1 MFCRTAALLA
11 LSFALVPAAPSQAQ
25 DALAFF
31 KNYFVTGGYAAGG
44 VALRG
49 TGADGL
55 ATGAISIAGVPP
67 GADILAAF
75 LYWESIV
82 TRQDP
87 DAGLTG
93 AEFRGNPLSP
103 LGPSRSLAKALNPA
117 GTAPCWSSG
126 GGAGGADGAHRMVAY
141 RADVL
146 RFLPI
151 DRDPGSP
158 TYGKHLVN
166 GSHPVVLPDSGSGN
180 SVPTTAGASLVLV
193 YRDPSMPLSAIV
205 IYDGGYTMDQS
216 TQRMTRTIE
225 GFYQASSSN
234 PLARMTHIVGD
245 GQENFSELLRV
256 NGEVIE
262 TDPFVG
268 PSWDTRTFDLVLP
281 GNASTVT
288 VSVEKNGS
296 TFDCLSWGAIVFSTT
311 VQDTDLDGLLDVWET
326 TGNLLDPTGQPLPDL
341 PSMGANPNVQDVF
354 VEIGFME
361 TTAAYS
367 NPAQG
372 SVGPHSH
379 LPAKEALERV
389 ATVFRNAAPRVGISG
404 PINIHFDVGG
414 HYQPP
419 AVNPATNQPYPA
431 LPTVGQCKT
440 SWQPAC
446 AIVPVGLARGGESIP
461 ETACVSTA
469 AVSCQFPD
477 YPGTVGWKSAYRF
490 FRDQPLGDGMTEGAC
505 ADLESGGQACH
516 RRFDRNRKD
525 IFRYALWAHALGL
538 ARADVDDPATPLDE
552 AHTPKNTSGIADAPA
567 GGDLMMTLGFWD
579 DFVGTPFMQASTFL
593 HELGHTLGLRHG
605 SAPFEPNCKPNYQ
618 SVMNYL
624 FQVQGLIA
632 GAAGSDVPDAVADYS
647 RQVLP
652 PLNENGLIEAAGLGS
667 MLYRTRWY
675 APMSSS
681 FIDAALGTSASK
693 KRCNGTPAVPG
704 EHMVRVEGTSPTGP
718 IDWNADGAVGGTAV
732 QDANFSGPVNGVPF
746 TPLNAGS
753 DDYRRMDLR
762 QVGGRRNVGSK
773 RIQGGL
779 SLDVGFGDV
788 GFGDVGFGD
797 VGFGDVGFGDVGF
810 GDVGYGDV
818 GFGDVGFG
826 DIGFGDVG
834 AGDLGFGDVGAPRGE
849 LDLDTAR
856 ALGNAPNTL
865 TGTVG
870 RRQVTLRW
878 KPPHVGTVLT
888 YEVYRV
894 IGSSVTPANF
904 AARVAIG
911 TPWPLAGTTLTVVD
925 STVRNNQ
932 TYTYFVVANIDDGTR
947 SGVSNFVTKTVR

>member
-1 MFCRTAALLA
+1 MFRRTAVLLA
-11 LSFALVPAAPSQAQ
+11 LSFAFLPSGSSEAQ
-25 DALAFF
+25 EALQFF

-44 VALRG
+44 VSLRG
-49 TGADGL
+49 TGVGGV
-55 ATGAISIAGVPP
+55 ATDDIPIAGIPP

-75 LYWESIV
+75 LYWETIV
-82 TRQDP
+82 TQQNP
-87 DAGLTG
+87 DAGVVG
-93 AEFRGNPLSP
+93 ATFRGNALTPGAASK
-103 LGPSRSLAKALNPA
+103 SLAKALNPA

-146 RFLPI
+146 RFIPI
-151 DRDPGSP
+151 DRDVSSP
-158 TYGKHLVN
+158 TFGKHLVN
-166 GSHPVVLPDSGSGN
+166 GLHTVALPDSGSGN
-180 SVPTTAGASLVLV
+180 SVPSTAGASLLVV
-193 YRDPSMPLSAIV
+193 YRDPSMPLAAVV
-205 IYDGGYTMDQS
+205 IYDGGYTMDQR
-216 TQRMTRTIE
+216 TQQMTRNVQ
-225 GFYQASSSN
+225 GFYQASSVN
-234 PLARMTHIVGD
+234 PVAQMTHLVGD
-245 GQENFSELLRV
+245 GQENFSERLMV
-256 NGEVIE
+256 NGEVVA
-262 TDPFVG
+262 TNPFVG
-268 PSWDTRTFDLVLP
+268 PSWDTRTFDVELP
-281 GNASTVT
+281 EDASSVTISVDKDGNP
-288 VSVEKNGS
+288 
-296 TFDCLSWGAIVFSTT
+296 FDCLSWGAIVFSTT
-311 VQDTDLDGLLDVWET
+311 VQDSDHDGLLDVWET
-326 TGNLLDPTGQPLPDL
+326 TSGLQDPDGRLLPDL
-341 PSMGANPNVQDVF
+341 AAMGADPAVQDIF

-361 TTAAYS
+361 SAGYS

-372 SVGPHSH
+372 LVPAHSH
-379 LPAKEALERV
+379 LPALEALHRV
-389 ATVFRNAAPRVGISG
+389 ATVFRNAAPRLAVSG
-404 PINIHFDVGG
+404 PINIHFDVGAN
-414 HYQPP
+414 YQAP
-419 AVNPATNQPYPA
+419 AVIEATGLPYPA
-431 LPTVGQCKT
+431 LPTRRQCRT

-446 AIVPVGLARGGESIP
+446 AIIPASLARGGEAIQ
-461 ETACVSTA
+461 ETACVPG
-469 AVSCQFPD
+469 AVGTCQFPD

-490 FRDQPLGDGMTEGAC
+490 YRDQPLDPDVNESVC
-505 ADLESGGQACH
+505 AERESNGQACD
-516 RRFDRNRKD
+516 RRFDRSRKD

-538 ARADVDDPATPLDE
+538 SRAETDDPSTPLDE
-552 AHTPKNTSGIADAPA
+552 SHTPKNTSGIADSPA

-624 FQVQGLIA
+624 FQVQGLIP

-647 RQVLP
+647 RQVLRGVDESS
-652 PLNENGLIEAAGLGS
+652 LSETDGLGS

-675 APMSSS
+675 APLSSS
-681 FIDAALGTSASK
+681 FIDAALGTTPSA
-693 KRCNGTPAVPG
+693 KRCNGTPAAPG
-704 EHMVRVEGTSPTGP
+704 EDMVRVEGTSPVAP
-718 IDWNADGAVGGTAV
+718 LDWNADGVVNGTAT
-732 QDANFSGPVNGVPF
+732 QDVNFSGPVADQPF
-746 TPLNAGS
+746 TALNAGA
-753 DDYRRMDLR
+753 DDYVRMDLR

-826 DIGFGDVG
+826 DVGFGDVG

-865 TGTVG
+865 TATVG

-878 KPPHVGTVLT
+878 KPPHVGTVLS

-894 IGSSVTPANF
+894 TGGSVTPANF

-911 TPWPLAGTTLTVVD
+911 TPWPLAGTTLTAVD
-925 STVRNNQ
+925 ETVKNRA

-947 SGVSNFVTKTVR
+947 SGVSNFVTKTIR